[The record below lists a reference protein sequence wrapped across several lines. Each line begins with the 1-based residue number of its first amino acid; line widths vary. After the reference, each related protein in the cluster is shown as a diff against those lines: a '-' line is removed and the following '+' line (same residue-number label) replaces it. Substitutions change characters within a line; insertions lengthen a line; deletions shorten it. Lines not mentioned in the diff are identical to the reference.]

1 MWLYLSTTV
10 RLRERLIRLYTLA
23 RKEDGYSTETV
34 VVTAILA
41 ALALLVFGTI
51 IWNLVVEKSNSID
64 LG

>member
-1 MWLYLSTTV
+1 MSRYLAVTTWLRQQLHELAV
-10 RLRERLIRLYTLA
+10 RTRR
-23 RKEDGYSTETV
+23 EDGYATETV
-34 VVTAILA
+34 VVTALLA